1 MPSKVV
7 DRKLLNHPP
16 DHFFETH
23 GKDGDEMV
31 KKEILGFIG
40 EIQKDLGNAG

>member
-16 DHFFETH
+16 EHFFESH
-23 GKDGDEMV
+23 GKDDELV
-31 KKEILGFIG
+31 KKEILGFVS
-40 EIQKDLGNAG
+40 EIQKDMGIAG